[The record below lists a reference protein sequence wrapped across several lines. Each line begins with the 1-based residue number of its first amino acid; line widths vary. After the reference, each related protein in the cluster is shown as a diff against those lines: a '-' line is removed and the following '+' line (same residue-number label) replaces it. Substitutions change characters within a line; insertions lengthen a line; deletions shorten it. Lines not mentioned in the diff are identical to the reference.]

1 MTFLIRMLEDWTT
14 HQDYLWFL
22 AALVWL
28 IAAFGVG
35 RLGRNNT
42 GNHTWLLVFGFS
54 AIVGSALEL
63 MLCAQDLAV
72 PYTKF
77 DFAMGVAD
85 AIGVAALAWPSLE
98 RRWPARRVRLATVV
112 VAFALAAMR
121 VPWPAFAGVTV
132 AVLGIV
138 LAWRASHWWAAAE
151 NTPDLEV
158 RERRLLR
165 LGTLLCGFLPL
176 VATHGPLA
184 LAAHEP
190 RINSDFSHFALLAG
204 GIEAIAG
211 GLIAFALWR
220 ARLRNLHGRAELGRS
235 LALLGL
241 WFVVGLAFAVW
252 TGRQARRAFEESL
265 LSRAIT
271 AAALLE
277 PKMLSAAL
285 GPELKV
291 TSVRTRP
298 APNNLTHDWATM
310 PHTLTEAVATLRP
323 RLHRIQQAS
332 PDVSSVFI
340 EVIRE
345 NRRLIPV
352 TRSLVPSYPGEGA
365 VYGKTTPADL
375 ARLEAKKAFL
385 EGPVTNEWGT
395 HFYAKAPLLDAPD
408 GQILGWLV
416 LNAAATRWTVSFTQ
430 TRLQA
435 MALVGLGVGLWGLA
449 IAYRLRRAESVA
461 ADQRAAAAAAAD
473 RMKSTFLAK
482 VSHELRTP
490 IQSVLGYCDLLLRE
504 PLGEPHHRWL
514 GALHAHGELMLRLV
528 NDLLDLGSLQA
539 GAFKLRNATVNLPE
553 LVADCVAALRPQAE
567 AKALSLS
574 LELAPATPRWVETD
588 AVRLRQILLNLLAN
602 AVKFTVRGQVRL
614 TVRPTAEDIEFV
626 VADTGPGI
634 PAEKRAALFQPFMR
648 LDDQPTTEGSGLGLA
663 LVTGLCSA
671 MGGSVACHENPE
683 AGATFVVRL
692 PLPAQSERDAAAT
705 RVSAT
710 AAYRELRVVLAEDN
724 VLVRDLLETFLRRN
738 GADVTAVGDGDA
750 AVKACSAALPDIVI
764 LDVAMPKLDGLAA
777 ARGIRQLPLGADP
790 RPWIIG
796 LSAHA
801 QPADE
806 TNALAAGMDRFLVK
820 PVSLDRLDDTL
831 RLAPKFCQRPA
842 AVRVATGLGDL
853 RESML
858 AHYRRETP
866 GILIALRQA
875 VQDRD
880 WPTVA
885 ARSHYLKN
893 SADILAATELRVA
906 CEALHTWAL
915 SPRDPAQVAP
925 LLAALESTAR
935 LT

>member
-1 MTFLIRMLEDWTT
+1 MPLLLRTLEDWTT

-22 AALVWL
+22 AALAWL
-28 IAAFGVG
+28 IVAFGISRADRRASG
-35 RLGRNNT
+35 DQ
-42 GNHTWLLVFGFS
+42 TWLLVFAFT
-54 AIVGSALEL
+54 AILGAALEL
-63 MLCAQDLAV
+63 VLCAQNLSV

-77 DFAMGVAD
+77 DFAMGLTD
-85 AIGVAALAWPSLE
+85 AAGVAALSWPWLE
-98 RRWPARRVRLATVV
+98 RRWRKSTVRIVTL
-112 VAFALAAMR
+112 LAALLSAALR
-121 VPWPAFAGVTV
+121 VPWPTV
-132 AVLGIV
+132 SGTALAVLGIV
-138 LAWRASHWWAAAE
+138 CAGLAGTRWLLKNDSLS
-151 NTPDLEV
+151 LEPL
-158 RERRLLR
+158 ERRLLVI
-165 LGTLLCGFLPL
+165 GTILAGLLPL
-176 VATHGPLA
+176 IATHGPLA

-190 RINSDFSHFALLAG
+190 RINSDFSHFALFAAG
-204 GIEAIAG
+204 FETLAG

-220 ARLRNLHGRAELGRS
+220 ARLRDLHGRAELGRS
-235 LALLGL
+235 LALLAL

-252 TGRQARRAFEESL
+252 TGRQARRVFEQSL
-265 LSRAIT
+265 LSRAVT
-271 AAALLE
+271 AATLLE
-277 PKMLSAAL
+277 PAMLRAAL
-285 GPELKV
+285 GSDLKV
-291 TSVRTRP
+291 TAVRTRP

-310 PHTLTEAVATLRP
+310 PHTLTEAVASLRP
-323 RLHRIQQAS
+323 RLHRVQQAS
-332 PDVSSVFI
+332 PDVASVYI
-340 EVIRE
+340 EIIRDDL
-345 NRRLIPV
+345 RIIPV
-352 TRSLVPSYPGEGA
+352 TRSLMPTYPGEGA
-365 VYGKTTPADL
+365 VYGKVTPADL
-375 ARLEAKKAFL
+375 ARLEAKTAFL

-395 HFYAKAPLLDAPD
+395 HFYAKAPLLDGPD
-408 GQILGWLV
+408 GKILGWLV

-461 ADQRAAAAAAAD
+461 ADQRAAAAAD

-504 PLGEPHHRWL
+504 PIGEPHRRWL

-539 GAFKLRNATVNLPE
+539 GAFKLRNATVQLPE

-567 AKALSLS
+567 AKGLSLT
-574 LELAPATPRWVETD
+574 LDLAPAVPCWVETD

-614 TVRPTAEDIEFV
+614 TVRLAAQEVEFV

-634 PAEKRAALFQPFMR
+634 PSDKRAALFQPFMR
-648 LDDQPTTEGSGLGLA
+648 LDDQATTEGSGLGLA
-663 LVTGLCSA
+663 LVTGLCTA

-738 GADVTAVGDGDA
+738 GAEVTAVSDGAA
-750 AVKACSAALPDIVI
+750 AVKACASAQPDIVI

-777 ARGIRQLPLGADP
+777 ARAIRQLPSGTEP
-790 RPWIIG
+790 RPWVIG

-831 RLAPKFCQRPA
+831 RLAPKFHQRPA

-866 GILIALRQA
+866 TILIALRQA
-875 VQDRD
+875 VLNRD

-885 ARSHYLKN
+885 AHSHYLKN
-893 SADILAATELRVA
+893 SADILEAAELRLA
-906 CEALHTWAL
+906 CEALHTWCL
-915 SPRDPAQVAP
+915 NPGDPVHVAT
-925 LLAALESTAR
+925 LLASVESAAQLR
-935 LT
+935 